1 MGQLLSNLPIGAK
14 VKFGKHQ
21 INTETAQPI
30 IWIVVDK
37 NHAGYPANSVTLL
50 TEKVIDLRA
59 WDAKEKNSNDST
71 YAQYGNPNYD
81 DSNIDQWLN
90 SDGEAGKWYTARH
103 YDDAAPSNSTTLGG
117 TGYESRPGFLYH
129 FTSAEKLALMPTTL
143 VSQRGGDIASTVVSK
158 VFLPSAWEILG
169 THGYVDGSSLFAGS
183 TPSTA
188 RALVTEQLVTN
199 TLCTSSTKP
208 TSSSTYWKY
217 WTRSTNGGTTIVPIS
232 DSGTSTY
239 GSPYEGNVGIRP
251 CANLTYNIKMSDTV
265 DSDGCY
271 TILTNTV
278 PTIDGANGDLGQKN
292 IAFTKTY
299 TIDDADS
306 DPITV
311 TEYIDNVAIRSYVAT
326 LKATNT
332 FSVTNTTWLKLTNG
346 SHTLKIVA
354 SDGYSESV
362 RTYTFVKKVNSLV
375 VQRTTPIASA
385 TQPKSII
392 VSVVKNI
399 PTEATFKVEACN
411 NGFDVEKD
419 VVWEDITFEVV
430 NGEIHDFTNTVKTA
444 GQWGVNVRVTVDRN
458 GAEGACY
465 ITEIG
470 GNFE

>member
-30 IWIVVDK
+30 IWIVADK
-37 NHAGYPANSVTLL
+37 NHAGYPANSVTLI

-71 YAQYGNPNYD
+71 YVQYGNPSYD
-81 DSNIDQWLN
+81 ESNINQWLN
-90 SDGEAGKWYTARH
+90 SDGEAGKWYTASH
-103 YDDAAPSNSTTLGG
+103 YSDAAPTTSTTSGG
-117 TGYESRPGFLYH
+117 TGYDTRPGFLYN
-129 FTSAEKLALMPTTL
+129 FTSAEKLALLSTTL
-143 VSQRGGDIASTVVSK
+143 VSQRGNDIASTVVSK
-158 VFLPSAWEILG
+158 VFLPSVWEILG
-169 THGYVDGSSLFAGS
+169 THTYADGSSLFAGS
-183 TPSTA
+183 TSSTA
-188 RALVTEQLVTN
+188 RALVTQQLVTN

-217 WTRSTNGGTTIVPIS
+217 STRSTYSGYNIVTVADDGTAGFATPH
-232 DSGTSTY
+232 DGT
-239 GSPYEGNVGIRP
+239 VGLRP
-251 CANLTYNIKMSDTV
+251 CVNLTYNIKMSDTV
-265 DSDGCY
+265 DTDGCY

-278 PTIDGANGDLGQKN
+278 PTIDGANGDLGQKDV
-292 IAFTKTY
+292 AFTKTY
-299 TIDDADS
+299 TVDDADS

-332 FSVTNTTWLKLTNG
+332 FSVASTTWLKLTNG

-354 SDGYSESV
+354 SDGFSESV

-411 NGFDVEKD
+411 NGFDAAKD
-419 VVWEDITFEVV
+419 VVWDDITFEVI

-444 GQWGVNVRVTVDRN
+444 GQWGVNVRVTVNRN